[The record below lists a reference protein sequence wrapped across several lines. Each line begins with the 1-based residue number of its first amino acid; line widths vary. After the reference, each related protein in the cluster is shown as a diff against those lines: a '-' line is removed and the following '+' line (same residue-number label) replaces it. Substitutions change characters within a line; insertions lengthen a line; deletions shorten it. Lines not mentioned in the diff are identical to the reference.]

1 MSILSKLFISPR
13 REYTITLLLLIGL
26 ADFYVG
32 SGTSWVLLPT
42 ALIGA
47 IIPLAKAW
55 EGIREHTVTIEL
67 FNFLALL
74 ASFVTGEITSASF
87 IGLML
92 TFAAYLD
99 WRTESRATNAV
110 EELLKLKPNKAYK
123 EEGDQIKEIPS
134 DEVCAGD
141 ILVVKNGERI
151 PVDGVIIYGDA
162 LINESSLTGESKSI
176 EKYIGD
182 EVYSSTLSETGV
194 IKIRATKVGSD
205 STIERMAKLIAE
217 ATKQKSKAQRL
228 ADRFAG
234 IFLPVVVFAGIATY
248 IISGNITMTVA
259 FFLVVCA
266 DDIAVSIPLAVTA
279 SLGRAA
285 KRGVIIKGGEW
296 LDALAKVQILIFDKT
311 GTLTYG
317 NFRLAETH
325 IAAGRDEGEFWRLV
339 GIAEKFSEH
348 PVGRAIFKEA
358 LKKNPTVADP
368 DAIEVCKGAGVCVRS
383 GGHEIIIGNEKILHE
398 QDLILSDV
406 LTQQYQTIR
415 EGGYTVMLVFIDK
428 QYAGMLAIADTPRT
442 EAKESIRALRALG
455 IRIIMLTGDNAVVAA
470 EVSKKLGIDE
480 FRAGVTPEG
489 KMDMLS
495 VLSKEGVLAMVGD
508 GVNDAPALARANV
521 GIAMGAGGTAVAVE
535 TANIVI
541 LTDELDRIPEM
552 IVLARRTVSVV
563 NADMGI
569 WFVTNAIG
577 IGLVFTG
584 LIGPALAAFYNFATD
599 FIPLLNSLRLFR
611 YKRPTK

>member
-1 MSILSKLFISPR
+1 MNMLRSLFSSPR
-13 REYTITLLLLIGL
+13 REYVITTLLLIGL
-26 ADFYVG
+26 ADFYLF
-32 SGTSWVLLPT
+32 SQTEWILLPT

-47 IIPLAKAW
+47 IIPLVKAW
-55 EGIREHTVTIEL
+55 EGIKKRTITIEA
-67 FNFLALL
+67 FNFLALV
-74 ASFVTGEITSASF
+74 ASFATGEITSASF

-110 EELLKLKPNKAYK
+110 EELLKLKPNKAYRDD
-123 EEGDQIKEIPS
+123 GNHTVEIPS
-134 DEVCAGD
+134 DDVCAGD

-151 PVDGVIIYGDA
+151 PVDGVIIYGEA
-162 LINESSLTGESKSI
+162 FINEASLTGESRPIK
-176 EKYIGD
+176 KFIGD

-194 IKIRATKVGSD
+194 IKIRATKVGND
-205 STIERMAKLIAE
+205 STIERMAVLIAS
-217 ATKQKSKAQRL
+217 AIKQKSKAQRL

-234 IFLPVVVFAGIATY
+234 IFLPVVVVMGIATY
-248 IISGNITMTVA
+248 VLSGSLSMMVA

-266 DDIAVSIPLAVTA
+266 DDIAVSIPLAITA

-296 LDALAKVQILIFDKT
+296 LDVLAKVQILIFDKT

-317 NFRLAETH
+317 DFRLAETH
-325 IAAGRDEGEFWRLV
+325 IAEGVDEKVFWQHV
-339 GIAEKFSEH
+339 GVAEKFSEH

-358 LKKNPTVADP
+358 MKKNILIADP
-368 DAIEVCKGAGVCVRS
+368 EEIKVYKGAGIRVRS
-383 GGHEIIIGNEKILHE
+383 GAHEIIIGNEKIINEASIIFPRDIE
-398 QDLILSDV
+398 QKFTATRAL
-406 LTQQYQTIR
+406 
-415 EGGYTVMLVFIDK
+415 GYTAMLVFIDK
-428 QYAGMLAIADTPRT
+428 AYAGMLAIADTPRE
-442 EAKESIRALRALG
+442 EAKESIRLLRALG
-455 IRIIMLTGDNAVVAA
+455 IRIIMLTGDNEIVAL
-470 EVSKKLGIDE
+470 EISKKLGIDE

-489 KMDMLS
+489 KLEELS
-495 VLSKEGVLAMVGD
+495 KLSKEGVLAMVGD

-552 IVLARRTVSVV
+552 IILARKTVSVI
-563 NADMGI
+563 NLDMGI
-569 WFVTNAIG
+569 WFVTNAVG
-577 IGLVFTG
+577 IGLVFSG

-599 FIPLLNSLRLFR
+599 FLPLLNSLRLF
-611 YKRPTK
+611 KNKSLTK